1 MKTSYGQVKMLEY
14 YNIYGTHSSITAL
27 KNPKRQIS
35 RIYCSK
41 EQLEKHPLIKNF
53 PHEITNATNLEQL
66 AKTTSHQGIV
76 VKAAK
81 ITQYTLN
88 LEPEF
93 KKIVIL
99 DQITDPQNFGA
110 IIRSAVAFDFDAII
124 IPKDNSIEENGTVAK
139 IASGALDLISI
150 FQVTNLNRAIE
161 ELKNENFW
169 IVGLDGNSNTQLYSM
184 TKFDRIAAII
194 GSEHKGMRPLVK
206 KNCDL
211 IVKIPINKNIDS
223 LNASNAAAIFFSEI
237 ARVNNLTL

>member
-1 MKTSYGQVKMLEY
+1 MLEY
-14 YNIYGTHSSITAL
+14 YNIYGTHPSINAL

-35 RIYCSK
+35 RVYCLK

-53 PHEITNATNLEQL
+53 PHEITNSNNLEQL

-76 VKAAK
+76 VKTTK
-81 ITQYTLN
+81 ITQYALD
-88 LEPEF
+88 LEPSF

-124 IPKDNSIEENGTVAK
+124 IPKDNSIEENSTVAK
-139 IASGALDLISI
+139 IASGALEMISI
-150 FQVTNLNRAIE
+150 FQVTNLSRAIE
-161 ELKNENFW
+161 DLKNENFW
-169 IVGLDGNSNTQLYSM
+169 IIGLDGQSNNQLYDI
-184 TKFDRIAAII
+184 TKFDKIVAII
-194 GSEHKGMRPLVK
+194 GSEQKGIRSLIR

-211 IVKIPINKNIDS
+211 MVKIPINKNIDS

-237 ARVNNLTL
+237 ARVNNLTI